1 MENNTMNAAR
11 NVSLAL
17 AQKHEFNPW
26 TVPDDYTVYN
36 FAPDYVKPLLHP
48 HWQTQKA
55 VHPIYAYFFGMYY
68 LVMGKDIILSSLNI
82 IITCVHV
89 HVNCL

>member
-1 MENNTMNAAR
+1 MENITMHAGR

-17 AQKHEFNPW
+17 AQKQQFNPW
-26 TVPDDYTVYN
+26 SVPDDYTVYK

-48 HWQTQKA
+48 HWQTQKT

-68 LVMGKDIILSSLNI
+68 LVMGKEYMVFLGSLQY
-82 IITCVHV
+82 HR
-89 HVNCL
+89 

>member
-1 MENNTMNAAR
+1 MENITMNAGR

-17 AQKHEFNPW
+17 ARKHDFNPW
-26 TVPDDYTVYN
+26 SVPDDYTVYN

-68 LVMGKDIILSSLNI
+68 LVMGKKYTGF
-82 IITCVHV
+82 ITFKLKH
-89 HVNCL
+89 

>member
-1 MENNTMNAAR
+1 MANITMIAR

-17 AQKHEFNPW
+17 AQKHDFNPW
-26 TVPDDYTVYN
+26 SVPDDYTVYN

-68 LVMGKDIILSSLNI
+68 LVMGKKYIGPSFKLKHL
-82 IITCVHV
+82 IT
-89 HVNCL
+89 